1 MKNRLRSNNEQNFY
15 FRIFSLRLKGAGP
28 LLICFIFNK
37 WIIQITKCYDM
48 TIPLIYIV
56 YTRFI
61 NYDNSMICNLEN
73 WFLSPRSNQNQTV
86 KKNGIRNEFI
96 RSELTLPGR
105 SVYTYNIQC
114 LHMCYLSFHLV
125 VFDPG
130 LRYHLFPL
138 DASTGAVW
146 WL

>member
-1 MKNRLRSNNEQNFY
+1 MNKIFIFEF
-15 FRIFSLRLKGAGP
+15 FSLRLKGAGP

-37 WIIQITKCYDM
+37 YITSIQITKCYDI

-73 WFLSPRSNQNQTV
+73 LFLSPRSNQNQTV
-86 KKNGIRNEFI
+86 RILTNKNGIRNELI
-96 RSELTLPGR
+96 RSELTFSGR

-146 WL
+146 

>member
-1 MKNRLRSNNEQNFY
+1 MYKIL
-15 FRIFSLRLKGAGP
+15 IFEFFHYVLKA
-28 LLICFIFNK
+28 LVLCWYVSFLTK
-37 WIIQITKCYDM
+37 YIIQITKCYDM
-48 TIPLIYIV
+48 TIPLIDIV
-56 YTRFI
+56 YTRLI

-73 WFLSPRSNQNQTV
+73 WFLSPCSNQNQTSQTN
-86 KKNGIRNEFI
+86 KNGIRNELI
-96 RSELTLPGR
+96 RSELTFSGR